1 MFDLAGAHRLVVR
14 WCACDG
20 APPKRIQLFRRRW
33 FPATAEDP
41 SSAFT
46 FDMLGLFHDLKNQNE
61 DESAFHRVVTEYAK
75 DAGLNPEMARFYIS
89 LRNSLTHQ
97 FSVSICRHHRRPILL
112 GRAQTRPRSCATLIR
127 C

>member
-1 MFDLAGAHRLVVR
+1 MAGAHRLVVR

-46 FDMLGLFHDLKNQNE
+46 LDMLDFFHELKNRNE
-61 DESAFHRVVTEYAK
+61 DESAFHRVVTEHAT
-75 DAGLNPEMARFYIS
+75 DAGLNPEMARFIFLS
-89 LRNSLTHQ
+89 A
-97 FSVSICRHHRRPILL
+97 ILL
-112 GRAQTRPRSCATLIR
+112 LTSSQYPYADTTAVLYFWGELKRGREAARR
-127 C
+127 